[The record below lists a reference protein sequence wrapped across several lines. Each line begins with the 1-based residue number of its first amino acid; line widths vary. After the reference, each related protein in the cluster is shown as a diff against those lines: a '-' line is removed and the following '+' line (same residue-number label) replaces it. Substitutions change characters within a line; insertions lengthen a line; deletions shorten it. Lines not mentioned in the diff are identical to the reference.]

1 MKIES
6 SDKQVARMKVCSA
19 ICTVLMFSCYAL
31 HVMERFD
38 SNFALL
44 GTFFLFVHLIFFLDP
59 SGKSSLKLTDENI
72 IYTKKGNERVYP
84 ISSISKVAL
93 KGQKKLVLTAKEMS
107 PLKVKGILGL
117 HEFAKEL
124 KRLKQDIEYIES

>member
-1 MKIES
+1 
-6 SDKQVARMKVCSA
+6 
-19 ICTVLMFSCYAL
+19 
-31 HVMERFD
+31 MERFD